1 MKTIISQ
8 DNKIFKL
15 CVQLGQKKYR
25 DRLGLYIAEGE
36 KIVIEAL
43 DAGSAR
49 TVVIREGAHMDFPMA
64 QKVDSA
70 TQRANPMVLE
80 TGQFAR
86 EDTAFV
92 FMSGSLFSRIAQ
104 TETSQGILAIVAKPQ
119 MDKQSFLEA
128 ISGPK
133 DRVLVLDRL
142 QDPGNIGTIIRTA
155 DAAGYA
161 GMIVMKGSG
170 DIFSPKVIRSAAGS
184 LLRLP
189 VYQAT
194 DENEVLSMLAE
205 TGKTLV
211 GTTPE
216 AGTDYD
222 RADWNLGTALLIGNE
237 GNGLSQTFKA
247 ATHIN
252 VRIPMNKEVDSL
264 NAAVAAGIL
273 IYESIKERETACR
286 IS

>member
-15 CVQLGQKKYR
+15 CIQLGQKKYR

-36 KIVIEAL
+36 KIVREAL
-43 DAGSAR
+43 DAGLAK
-49 TVVIREGAHMDFPMA
+49 TVVMREGFAPDFGAARAAGFQA
-64 QKVDSA
+64 QGDGA
-70 TQRANPMVLE
+70 D
-80 TGQFAR
+80 AR
-86 EDTAFV
+86 EDTTFV
-92 FMSGSLFSRIAQ
+92 FLSGNLFSRIAQ
-104 TETSQGILAIVAKPQ
+104 TETSQGILAIVAKPRS
-119 MDKQSFLEA
+119 DRTTFLKA
-128 ISGPK
+128 IADPK
-133 DRVLVLDRL
+133 DHVLVLDRL

-155 DAAGYA
+155 DAADYA
-161 GMIVMKGSG
+161 GMIVMKGTG
-170 DIFSPKVIRSAAGS
+170 DIFSPKVIRAAAGS

-189 VYQAT
+189 VYQASS
-194 DENEVLSMLAE
+194 EEEALSILAE
-205 TGKTLV
+205 AGKTLV

-216 AGTDYD
+216 AGLAYNQ
-222 RADWNLGTALLIGNE
+222 ADWTRGTALMIGNE

-247 ATHIN
+247 ATHVN

>member
-1 MKTIISQ
+1 MKTITSQ

-15 CVQLGQKKYR
+15 CIQLGQKKYR

-36 KIVIEAL
+36 KIVREAL
-43 DAGSAR
+43 EAGCVN
-49 TVVIREGAHMDFPMA
+49 TVIIREGVEANLAMKDGSQCHTS
-64 QKVDSA
+64 QKEHQA
-70 TQRANPMVLE
+70 P
-80 TGQFAR
+80 

-92 FMSGSLFSRIAQ
+92 FLSGNLFSRVAQ
-104 TETSQGILAIVAKPQ
+104 TETSQGILAIVSKPEQ
-119 MDKQSFLEA
+119 DKQSFLKA
-128 ISGPK
+128 ISGPR
-133 DRVLVLDRL
+133 DHVLVLDRL

-155 DAAGYA
+155 DAACYA
-161 GMIVMKGSG
+161 GIIVMKGSG

-189 VYQAT
+189 VYQASS
-194 DENEVLSMLAE
+194 EEEVLSILNE
-205 TGKTLV
+205 SGKILI

-216 AGTDYD
+216 SGVAYNQV
-222 RADWNLGTALLIGNE
+222 DWSRGSALMIGNE
-237 GNGLSQTFKA
+237 GNGLSDTFKA
-247 ATHIN
+247 ATRIN
-252 VRIPMNKEVDSL
+252 VNIPMNKEVDSL

>member
-15 CVQLGQKKYR
+15 CIQLGQKKYR

-36 KIVIEAL
+36 KIVREAL
-43 DAGSAR
+43 DAGVAK
-49 TVVIREGAHMDFPMA
+49 TVVMREGFEPNFGPATAAGSQA
-64 QKVDSA
+64 QVNGPD
-70 TQRANPMVLE
+70 
-80 TGQFAR
+80 GR

-92 FMSGSLFSRIAQ
+92 FLSGNLFSRVAQ
-104 TETSQGILAIVAKPQ
+104 TETSQGILAIVSKPQ
-119 MDKQSFLEA
+119 LDRQSFLRA
-128 ISGPK
+128 IAEPK
-133 DRVLVLDRL
+133 EHVLVLDRL

-155 DAAGYA
+155 DAACYA
-161 GMIVMKGSG
+161 GMIVMKGTG
-170 DIFSPKVIRSAAGS
+170 DIFSPKVIRAAAGS

-189 VYQAT
+189 VYQAS
-194 DENEVLSMLAE
+194 NEEEALSILAE
-205 TGKTLV
+205 AGKILV

-216 AGTDYD
+216 AGLAYNQ
-222 RADWNLGTALLIGNE
+222 ADWTRGTALMIGNE

-252 VRIPMNKEVDSL
+252 VRIPMNKQVDSL